1 MRRRFLHE
9 GCLEPGKPS
18 GLSRG
23 TPKPSSEH
31 ADGKILLLCPKP
43 VNAHF
48 WCNWWVIGEVMLVPG
63 NQIPPGPCF
72 TSGWSH
78 SSLSTQE
85 AQETNS
91 QGTAQPL
98 IQLTMPRSRHQQPA
112 VKQSAAAQQCLHR
125 SFLWSGG
132 YFAPGI
138 APTLTKCAGPR
149 YRPPP
154 PGENQGT

>member
-48 WCNWWVIGEVMLVPG
+48 WCKLGFSDANLFRSVNQPFQRCLESEERKNPSISAIGDAANLRRTYELLQRCTGGVYGALGGGSCSVYG
-63 NQIPPGPCF
+63 PPCRS
-72 TSGWSH
+72 TIH
-78 SSLSTQE
+78 S
-85 AQETNS
+85 
-91 QGTAQPL
+91 
-98 IQLTMPRSRHQQPA
+98 QLRIR
-112 VKQSAAAQQCLHR
+112 
-125 SFLWSGG
+125 FL
-132 YFAPGI
+132 
-138 APTLTKCAGPR
+138 
-149 YRPPP
+149 
-154 PGENQGT
+154 